1 MLKKLRW
8 RFITVAMIAFSAV
21 IIVLLFII
29 NISTY
34 CNITRQQ
41 NETLQMLTKMELEKK
56 KPVLPQSPQV
66 PQSPQSSQSS
76 KPPRPKFHDDFSPE
90 FQYMLRFFAVYTNAE
105 NEVVKVNQDNI
116 ASISK
121 EDAIGYADDV
131 LQQGRTNGYYNHYRY
146 AVTETATGHVILFL
160 NSERELQLI
169 KLLLLS
175 TIGIAICCLLAV
187 FILIVIFSKKAITP
201 YIRNIETQKCF
212 ITDAGHELK
221 TPLTAIATSA
231 DVLSMEQENNEWIQN
246 IQNQCKKMSK
256 LIAELIT
263 LSRLDEERPFPDI
276 TEFEL
281 TEAVWEISEPFAAM
295 VAANG
300 KKYEEHIEDGLVLRG
315 DKSSIQQMI
324 SILLDNALKYSD
336 ENGSIR
342 LDVYKKRKKV
352 EIQVYNTCP
361 THNFPDLERIFDRFY
376 RADQSRNRKSSYGIG
391 LSIAQS
397 IVRNHGGS
405 IKVSGGDGSS
415 ITFTIRI

>member
-8 RFITVAMIAFSAV
+8 RFITVAMAAFSAV
-21 IIVLLFII
+21 IIALLFII

-34 CNITRQQ
+34 CSITRQQ
-41 NETLQMLTKMELEKK
+41 NETLQMLAKMETQQEPLMST
-56 KPVLPQSPQV
+56 QSPHS
-66 PQSPQSSQSS
+66 PNASQSP

-90 FQYMLRFFAVYTNAE
+90 FQYMLRYFAVYTNDE

-116 ASISK
+116 ASVSK
-121 EDAIGYADDV
+121 DDAISYADYV
-131 LQQGRTNGYYNHYRY
+131 LQHERTSGYYNHYRY
-146 AVTETATGHVILFL
+146 AVTKTSTGSMILFL

-175 TIGIAICCLLAV
+175 TTGIAICCLLAV
-187 FILIVIFSKKAITP
+187 FTLIVIFSKKAIAP
-201 YIRNIETQKCF
+201 YIRNMETQKCF

-231 DVLSMEQENNEWIQN
+231 DVLSMEHENNEWIQT

-263 LSRLDEERPFPDI
+263 LSRLDEEKPFPDI
-276 TEFEL
+276 TEFGL

-295 VAANG
+295 AAANG
-300 KKYEEHIEDGLVLRG
+300 KEYRVNIEDNLVLRG
-315 DKSSIQQMI
+315 DKSSIQQMM
-324 SILLDNALKYSD
+324 SILLDNALKYSN
-336 ENGSIR
+336 ENGKIS
-342 LDVYKKRKKV
+342 LDVHKKRKKI
-352 EIQVYNTCP
+352 EIKVYNTCP
-361 THNFPDLERIFDRFY
+361 SDNFPDLERIFDRFY
-376 RADQSRNRKSSYGIG
+376 RADQSRNRKNSYGIG

-405 IKVSGGDGSS
+405 IKVSGSDGSS
-415 ITFTIRI
+415 ITFVIKI